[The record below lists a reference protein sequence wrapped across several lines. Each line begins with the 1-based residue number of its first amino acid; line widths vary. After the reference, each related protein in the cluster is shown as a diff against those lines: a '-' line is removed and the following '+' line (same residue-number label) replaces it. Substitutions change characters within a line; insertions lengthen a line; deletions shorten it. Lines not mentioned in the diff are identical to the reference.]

1 VWGKKNGKKEEV
13 KILRK
18 QRKTAR
24 IFVHC
29 LQTDTIEG
37 RFGDPVVS
45 KYVGGSIENVPH
57 RVSCKEFHAE
67 SKVAVLVLSGTEP
80 TARVMCK

>member
-1 VWGKKNGKKEEV
+1 VEKQNEKKGEV

-24 IFVHC
+24 IFVQC
-29 LQTDTIEG
+29 LQTDTNE
-37 RFGDPVVS
+37 RRLVDSVVS
-45 KYVGGSIENVPH
+45 KYVGGSIENIPH

-67 SKVAVLVLSGTEP
+67 SKVAVLVLSWY
-80 TARVMCK
+80 